1 LLQVPQT
8 PSQATH
14 VERRN
19 HQAACA
25 FDSLGYIFS
34 TKREPQKSNI
44 YE

>member
-19 HQAACA
+19 HQAAYA
-25 FDSLGYIFS
+25 FDSLGCIS
-34 TKREPQKSNI
+34 LTRRELQKSKI
-44 YE
+44 SE